1 MDHKS
6 ATIGG
11 GVLAGHVAHELGL
24 LGLAAAMGSVPSV
37 GYVGWATHGRYG
49 QFQPHHGLGVDQIL
63 GARVVNCSGDIVEAD
78 AGMLEA
84 IRGGG
89 GTAGVVVQMTIAV
102 FPLKLVSKELSR
114 P

>member
-1 MDHKS
+1 
-6 ATIGG
+6 
-11 GVLAGHVAHELGL
+11 
-24 LGLAAAMGSVPSV
+24 
-37 GYVGWATHGRYG
+37 
-49 QFQPHHGLGVDQIL
+49 
-63 GARVVNCSGDIVEAD
+63 VVNCSGDIVEAD